1 MTEVR
6 PWGAGTV
13 VDLTLL
19 LAEELPCTWPGHMP
33 YQQKTFSYFEAGGT
47 DEAHLVSPCG
57 DYQTRWLL
65 VDEHTG
71 THIDAPAHFI
81 PRTST
86 GLPDAGAAGSV
97 TVEQIPLSQTMGPAV
112 VIDVTDLTELPVAA
126 GESPLIEKHR
136 ITAFEAKNGPLLPGD
151 IVLFRSNWDKTRYV
165 EGAAGK
171 SYAHNPLLLKQG
183 PGWPAPSSE
192 AMNYLIDRGIR
203 CVGTDAASM
212 GSSHAGRDVHIVGL
226 GNGVVFIEALANL
239 GVVPVRGAYFIFA
252 PLKVARGTGAPG
264 RALAI
269 LP

>member
-6 PWGAGTV
+6 PWGTGTV

-86 GLPDAGAAGSV
+86 RLPDAASAGSV
-97 TVEQIPLSQTMGPAV
+97 TVEQIPLSQTIGPAV
-112 VIDVTDLTELPVAA
+112 VIDVTDLTKLTVTA
-126 GESPLIEKHR
+126 GESPLIEKHH
-136 ITAFEAKNGPLLPGD
+136 ITTFEAKNGPLAAAD

-165 EGAAGK
+165 QGVSGK
-171 SYAHNPLLLKQG
+171 SYVHNPLILKQG

-192 AMNYLIDRGIR
+192 AMNYLIERGIR
-203 CVGTDAASM
+203 CVGTDAPSM
-212 GSSHAGRDVHIVGL
+212 GSSHAGRDVHIAGL
-226 GNGVVFIEALANL
+226 GNGAVFIEALANL
-239 GVVPVRGAYFIFA
+239 AALPVRGSHFIFA